1 MSEKISPISLRLPGD
16 LGRKFRDLQDQ
27 FDLPASVLL
36 RLLVADQL
44 SKDLTAQE
52 EIVITQLRKG
62 KRFKKSDRHPRSG
75 LNAQSR
81 MSGPAEK

>member
-16 LGRKFRDLQDQ
+16 LGKRFRELEAQ

-44 SKDLTAQE
+44 NKDVGEQV
-52 EIVITQLRKG
+52 EIVIKQLRKG
-62 KRFKKSDRHPRSG
+62 KTTKRADGRSRTG
-75 LNAQSR
+75 LNAQNRLS
-81 MSGPAEK
+81 

>member
-16 LGRKFRDLQDQ
+16 LGKRFRELEAQ

-44 SKDLTAQE
+44 NKNVSEQV
-52 EIVITQLRKG
+52 EIVIKQLMKG
-62 KRFKKSDRHPRSG
+62 KQAKKTDGRSRTG
-75 LNAQSR
+75 LNTQNRIS
-81 MSGPAEK
+81 

>member
-1 MSEKISPISLRLPGD
+1 MSEKISPISLRLPGE
-16 LGRKFRDLQDQ
+16 LGRKFRDLQEQ

-44 SKDLTAQE
+44 SKDLTVQE

-62 KRFKKSDRHPRSG
+62 KHTKKPERHPRGG
-75 LNAQSR
+75 LNTQSH
-81 MSGPAEK
+81 MS